1 MKWNEL
7 DRFTRGYI
15 DCALWST
22 LDQSD
27 ENTGGEPMDRNY
39 SFSDIAPDT
48 LARMVEDCRMFQDDN
63 RQDLDWCALPLDRQG
78 HDFWLNRNRH
88 GSGFWD
94 EGDDPVFRR
103 LSDASKAW
111 GTFDLYVGDD
121 DMIHGG

>member
-7 DRFTRGYI
+7 DRFTQGYI

-39 SFSDIAPDT
+39 SFDDIAPET
-48 LARMVEDCRMFQDDN
+48 LARMIEDCRGFQDDN
-63 RQDLDWCALPLDRQG
+63 RQDLDDCELSVERQG
-78 HDFWLNRNRH
+78 HDFWLNRNGH
-88 GSGFWD
+88 GAGFWD
-94 EGDDPVFRR
+94 EGRDPVFRR
-103 LSDASKAW
+103 LSQASKVW

-121 DMIHGG
+121 GMIHGG